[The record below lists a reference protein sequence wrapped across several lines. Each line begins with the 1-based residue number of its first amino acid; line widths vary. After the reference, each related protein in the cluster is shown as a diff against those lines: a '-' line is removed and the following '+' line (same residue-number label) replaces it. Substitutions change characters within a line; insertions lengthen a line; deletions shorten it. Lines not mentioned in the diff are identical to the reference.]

1 MANTNFTF
9 DTNIPKLRLGFSL
22 SAQCLWFTSSQRLPL
37 SNEPEQYMAPDGTLH
52 DWKEEDTNDT
62 YLRFLVRDHTAK
74 EYIKYTVPFSMN
86 LNLKVTKKLLNDRLN
101 IAMFCNRMLDYTP
114 DYKQNEITIRRSVRP
129 YFGLEINLKL

>member
-1 MANTNFTF
+1 
-9 DTNIPKLRLGFSL
+9 
-22 SAQCLWFTSSQRLPL
+22 
-37 SNEPEQYMAPDGTLH
+37 MAPDGTLH